1 MKYSELIEL
10 LQKQTGLD
18 EEQVRSVLGSLP
30 KALAELDENE
40 QVRTPLGT
48 FAAWPKKEKQI
59 KLPDGRSVVRKE
71 EVVVR
76 LRPGTALKRNKK

>member
-10 LQKQTGLD
+10 LEKASDASD
-18 EEQVRSVLGSLP
+18 EVVRAVLAALP
-30 KALAELDENE
+30 KALARLEANE

-48 FAAWPKKEKQI
+48 FTAWPKAEKKI
-59 KLPDGRSVVRKE
+59 RLPDGREVSRKE

-76 LRPGTALKRNKK
+76 LRPGKALKRNK